1 MADNLVIV
9 ESPAKAKTI
18 KKYLGRDFDVL
29 ASYGHVRD
37 LIPKEGAVDPDHGFS
52 MQYRVLEKNE
62 RHVEAIARTLHKS
75 KALYLATDPD
85 REGEAIAWHLKEIL
99 ASRGDLDGKKVHR
112 VVFYEITRNA
122 VRDAVAQPR
131 GLSLDLVNAQQA
143 RRALDYLVGF
153 NLSPL
158 LWKKVRRGL
167 SAGRVQSPALRMIC
181 EREEEIAAF
190 IAQEY
195 WTLDGEGSHSS
206 QTFPL
211 KLVEFRGQKVEQFSF
226 VNEAQAR
233 EVERTIEA
241 AARAAA
247 RPGAA
252 GLGELRVVAIDRKQR
267 RRNPA
272 PPFTTST
279 LQQEAA
285 RKLGFNA
292 RRTMRLAQQ
301 LYEGIDIGEGS
312 VGLITYMRTDSVS
325 LAAEAINEIR
335 EVAARLYG
343 KAEVAE
349 EPRLYKTKSKNAQ
362 EAHEA
367 IRPTSAAITPADV
380 EGKMDG
386 DLYRLYSLIWKRA
399 VASQMSHAV
408 FDTVA
413 VDLLAGD
420 DGPQR
425 HVLRANGSTLVKPGY
440 ISVYQEGTDDT
451 KTDDA
456 DHVLPPMNEGDIVG
470 LQSLRADQHFTEPPP
485 RYSEASLVKAL
496 EEHGIGRPSTYASI
510 ISTLQDRE
518 YVEMDSRRFVPTDIG
533 KIVNRFLTS
542 HFHRYVEYGFTA
554 AMEDELDAVSR
565 GEEDWTTPL
574 DKFWKPFIHQV
585 EKIEKNVT
593 REQVAQ
599 ARELGKDPATGK
611 PVTVRMGRYGAFVQ
625 IGTKDDEEKPR
636 FAGLRP
642 GQKMD
647 SVTLADAMEL
657 FKLPRT
663 LGETAAGETI
673 ITNIGRFGPYVKYGS
688 KYVSLKEDDPYTV
701 SLERALEVIRLKQEA
716 DANRIILDFG
726 AEGIQVL
733 NGRYGPYVTDTK
745 KNAKIPKDR
754 DPKTLTLEEC
764 RVLIEHAP
772 ERGARF
778 GRGRRGAGAAKQAGA
793 SGGKAADGQA
803 AEKKT
808 GAPSVAKGKRPR
820 PSEPAATGSPARPSG
835 TAPSAGSMLAAANAA
850 VANARAG
857 AAARP
862 APAAARAKASG
873 AVLKGAASKGTAP
886 KAKTARSV
894 RSTRTSTGPKPAA
907 PKKSSTGKVPTP
919 QKNAKATPGRARG
932 LK

>member
-18 KKYLGRDFDVL
+18 KKYLGRDFEVL

-37 LIPKEGAVDPDHGFS
+37 LVPKEGAVDPDKGFA
-52 MQYRVLEKNE
+52 MKYQVLDKNE
-62 RHVEAIARTLHKS
+62 RHVESIAKNLRKA

-99 ASRGDLDGKKVHR
+99 AERGDLDGKDVHR

-122 VRDAVAQPR
+122 IREAVGQPR
-131 GLSLDLVNAQQA
+131 GLSLELVNAQQA

-190 IAQEY
+190 VAREY
-195 WTLDGEGSHSS
+195 WTLEGEGSHSS
-206 QTFPL
+206 QSFPL
-211 KLVEFRGQKVEQFSF
+211 KLIEYRGQKVEQFSF
-226 VNEAQAR
+226 TSEGEAR
-233 EVERTIEA
+233 EVERTL
-241 AARAAA
+241 RAAA
-247 RPGAA
+247 GA
-252 GLGELRVVAIDRKQR
+252 GSDGSGELRVIAIDRKQR

-301 LYEGIDIGEGS
+301 LYEGQDIGEGS

-325 LAAEAINEIR
+325 LAAEAVHEIR

-343 KAEVAE
+343 AAEVAE
-349 EPRLYKTKSKNAQ
+349 EPRVYKTKSKNAQ

-380 EGKMDG
+380 EGKIEE

-399 VASQMSHAV
+399 VASQMSHAL

-413 VDLLAGD
+413 VDALAGP
-420 DGPQR
+420 DGEQR
-425 HVLRANGSTLVKPGY
+425 HLLRANGSTLVKPGY
-440 ISVYQEGTDDT
+440 IAVYQEGTDDM
-451 KTDDA
+451 KADDA
-456 DHVLPPMNEGDIVG
+456 DHVLPPMEVGDGVR
-470 LQSLRADQHFTEPPP
+470 LTALAAEQHFTEPPP
-485 RYSEASLVKAL
+485 RYTEASLVKAL

-518 YVEMDSRRFVPTDIG
+518 YVEMDSKRFVPTDIG
-533 KIVNRFLTS
+533 KIVGRFLTQ

-565 GEEDWTTPL
+565 GEEEWTTPL
-574 DKFWKPFIHQV
+574 DKFWKPFIQQV
-585 EKIEKNVT
+585 EKIERTVT

-611 PVTVRMGRYGAFVQ
+611 PIAVRMGRFGPFVQ

-647 SVTLADAMEL
+647 SITLADAMEL

-663 LGETAAGETI
+663 LGETPEGETI
-673 ITNIGRFGPYVKYGS
+673 VANVGRFGPYVKYGS
-688 KYVSLKEDDPYTV
+688 KYASLKEDDPYTV
-701 SLERALEVIRLKQEA
+701 TLERALEVIRLKKEA
-716 DANRIILDFG
+716 DANRIIQDFSE
-726 AEGIQVL
+726 AGIQVL
-733 NGRYGPYVTDTK
+733 NGRYGPYITDKK

-754 DPKTLTLEEC
+754 DPKMLTLEEC
-764 RVLIEHAP
+764 RVLLAAAP
-772 ERGARF
+772 ERGSRFGRF
-778 GRGRRGAGAAKQAGA
+778 GRGKRPAGAPAGAEGASAAAKSPKGAAAVPAAKAEAERAHAGPHAKPKPPAHVGRKRAAAKAPVRKSAPRKARAKTAGAA
-793 SGGKAADGQA
+793 
-803 AEKKT
+803 
-808 GAPSVAKGKRPR
+808 
-820 PSEPAATGSPARPSG
+820 PAR
-835 TAPSAGSMLAAANAA
+835 
-850 VANARAG
+850 V
-857 AAARP
+857 
-862 APAAARAKASG
+862 
-873 AVLKGAASKGTAP
+873 
-886 KAKTARSV
+886 
-894 RSTRTSTGPKPAA
+894 
-907 PKKSSTGKVPTP
+907 
-919 QKNAKATPGRARG
+919 RG

>member
-18 KKYLGRDFDVL
+18 KKYLGKDFDVL

-37 LIPKEGAVDPDHGFS
+37 LVPKEGAVDPDHGFA
-52 MQYRVLEKNE
+52 MQYQVLEKNE
-62 RHVEAIARTLHKS
+62 RHVDAIARSLRKS

-99 ASRGDLDGKKVHR
+99 KSRGDLDGKDVHR

-122 VRDAVAQPR
+122 IREAVAQPR
-131 GLSLDLVNAQQA
+131 GLSLELVNAQQA

-190 IAQEY
+190 VAQEY
-195 WTLDGEGSHSS
+195 WTIDGEGAHTSPP
-206 QTFPL
+206 FPL
-211 KLVEFRGQKVEQFSF
+211 KLTEYRGQKVEQFSF
-226 VNEAQAR
+226 TSEAQAR
-233 EVERTIEA
+233 EVEHTIET

-247 RPGAA
+247 AGAGE
-252 GLGELRVVAIDRKQR
+252 GLGQVRVVAIDRKQR

-301 LYEGIDIGEGS
+301 LYEGLDIGEGS

-325 LAAEAINEIR
+325 LAAEAVREIR
-335 EVAARLYG
+335 EVAAKLYG
-343 KAEVAE
+343 KDEVAE
-349 EPRLYKTKSKNAQ
+349 EPRVYKTKSKNAQ

-380 EGKMDG
+380 EGKIED
-386 DLYRLYSLIWKRA
+386 DLYRLYALIWKRA
-399 VASQMSHAV
+399 VASQMSHAI

-413 VDLLAGD
+413 VDMLAGP
-420 DGPQR
+420 DGPER
-425 HVLRANGSTLVKPGY
+425 HMLRANGSTLVKPGY
-440 ISVYQEGTDDT
+440 ISVYQEGTDDA
-451 KTDDA
+451 KADDT
-456 DHVLPPMNEGDIVG
+456 DHVLPPMQEGDLVD
-470 LQSLRADQHFTEPPP
+470 LLAVRAEQHFTEPPP

-496 EEHGIGRPSTYASI
+496 EEHGIGRPSTYATI

-518 YVEMDSRRFVPTDIG
+518 YVEMDNRRFIPTDIG
-533 KIVNRFLTS
+533 KIVNRFLTH

-554 AMEDELDAVSR
+554 SMEDELDAVSR
-565 GEEDWTTPL
+565 GEEEWTTPL
-574 DKFWKPFIHQV
+574 DKFWKPFIDQV
-585 EKIEKNVT
+585 ERIEKNVT

-611 PVTVRMGRYGAFVQ
+611 PITVRMGRYGPFVQ

-647 SVTLADAMEL
+647 LITLADAMEL

-663 LGETAAGETI
+663 LGETADGETI
-673 ITNIGRFGPYVKYGS
+673 VANTGRFGPYVKYGS

-701 SLERALEVIRLKQEA
+701 TLERALEVIRLKQEA
-716 DANRIILDFG
+716 DANRIIADFG
-726 AEGIQVL
+726 TEGIQVL
-733 NGRYGPYVTDTK
+733 NGRYGPYVTDRK

-754 DPKTLTLEEC
+754 DPKSLTLEEC
-764 RVLIEHAP
+764 RTLLAQAP
-772 ERGARF
+772 ERSGRFGRF
-778 GRGRRGAGAAKQAGA
+778 GRGKRAAAPAAAAAGNGQNAAATDGKKTAGARKKKGVGPASTTPVRAAAAGA
-793 SGGKAADGQA
+793 
-803 AEKKT
+803 T
-808 GAPSVAKGKRPR
+808 PAK
-820 PSEPAATGSPARPSG
+820 SPAAASHSK
-835 TAPSAGSMLAAANAA
+835 
-850 VANARAG
+850 V
-857 AAARP
+857 AARP
-862 APAAARAKASG
+862 AKTKAGARDGRGARAKGSAKS
-873 AVLKGAASKGTAP
+873 
-886 KAKTARSV
+886 KAKKAAT
-894 RSTRTSTGPKPAA
+894 PKPRVAHK
-907 PKKSSTGKVPTP
+907 PPV
-919 QKNAKATPGRARG
+919 NRARG
-932 LK
+932 VK

>member
-18 KKYLGRDFDVL
+18 KKYLGRDFEVL

-37 LIPKEGAVDPDHGFS
+37 LVPKEGAVDPDKGFA
-52 MQYRVLEKNE
+52 MKYQVLDKNE
-62 RHVEAIARTLHKS
+62 RHVESIAKNLRKA

-99 ASRGDLDGKKVHR
+99 AERGDLDGKDVHR

-122 VRDAVAQPR
+122 IREAVGQPR
-131 GLSLDLVNAQQA
+131 GLSLELVNAQQA

-190 IAQEY
+190 VAREY
-195 WTLDGEGSHSS
+195 WTLEGEGSHSS
-206 QTFPL
+206 QSFPL
-211 KLVEFRGQKVEQFSF
+211 KLIEYRGQKVEQFSF
-226 VNEAQAR
+226 TSEGEAR
-233 EVERTIEA
+233 EVERTL
-241 AARAAA
+241 RAAA
-247 RPGAA
+247 GA
-252 GLGELRVVAIDRKQR
+252 GSDGSGELRVIAIDRKQR

-301 LYEGIDIGEGS
+301 LYEGQDIGEGS

-325 LAAEAINEIR
+325 LAAEAVHEIR

-343 KAEVAE
+343 AAEVAE
-349 EPRLYKTKSKNAQ
+349 EPRVYKTKSKNAQ

-380 EGKMDG
+380 EGKIEE

-399 VASQMSHAV
+399 VASQMSHAL

-413 VDLLAGD
+413 VDALAGP
-420 DGPQR
+420 DGEQR
-425 HVLRANGSTLVKPGY
+425 HLLRANGSTLVKPGY
-440 ISVYQEGTDDT
+440 IAVYQEGTDDM
-451 KTDDA
+451 KADDA
-456 DHVLPPMNEGDIVG
+456 DHVLPPMEVGDGVR
-470 LQSLRADQHFTEPPP
+470 LTALAAEQHFTEPPP
-485 RYSEASLVKAL
+485 RYTEASLVKAL

-518 YVEMDSRRFVPTDIG
+518 YVEMDSKRFVPTDIG
-533 KIVNRFLTS
+533 KIVHRFLTQ

-565 GEEDWTTPL
+565 GEEEWTTPL
-574 DKFWKPFIHQV
+574 DKFWKPFIQQV
-585 EKIEKNVT
+585 EKIERTVT

-611 PVTVRMGRYGAFVQ
+611 PVAVRMGRFGPFVQ

-647 SVTLADAMEL
+647 SITLADAMEL

-663 LGETAAGETI
+663 LGETPEGETI
-673 ITNIGRFGPYVKYGS
+673 VANVGRFGPYVKYGS
-688 KYVSLKEDDPYTV
+688 KYASLKEDDPYTV
-701 SLERALEVIRLKQEA
+701 TLERALEVIRLKKEA
-716 DANRIILDFG
+716 DANRIIQDF
-726 AEGIQVL
+726 AEAGIQVL
-733 NGRYGPYVTDTK
+733 NGRYGPYITDKK

-754 DPKTLTLEEC
+754 DPKMLTLEEC
-764 RVLIEHAP
+764 RVLLAAAP
-772 ERGARF
+772 ERGSRF
-778 GRGRRGAGAAKQAGA
+778 GRLRGREVPQGRGGRTSQAPGPRGPQARRGESARKKERTEKGARENGGRRARSGARTEVALEL
-793 SGGKAADGQA
+793 SSRSEELVDRR
-803 AEKKT
+803 ET
-808 GAPSVAKGKRPR
+808 LRLIEERWPPPSSSRVPSCPHSRGSARGPQGRPR
-820 PSEPAATGSPARPSG
+820 
-835 TAPSAGSMLAAANAA
+835 
-850 VANARAG
+850 
-857 AAARP
+857 
-862 APAAARAKASG
+862 
-873 AVLKGAASKGTAP
+873 
-886 KAKTARSV
+886 
-894 RSTRTSTGPKPAA
+894 GP
-907 PKKSSTGKVPTP
+907 
-919 QKNAKATPGRARG
+919 RR
-932 LK
+932 